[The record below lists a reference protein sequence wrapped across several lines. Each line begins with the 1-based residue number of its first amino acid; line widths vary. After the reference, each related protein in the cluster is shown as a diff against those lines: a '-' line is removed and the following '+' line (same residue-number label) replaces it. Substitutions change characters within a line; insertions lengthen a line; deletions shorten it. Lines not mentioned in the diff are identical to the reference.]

1 MIKGSRKLEHESR
14 INNERRKGEWHTVVP
29 IDNGLF
35 DGRPVV
41 AVRDRPDPGQVE
53 RVFYVWTRARP
64 FQPAW
69 KWNEVVSRLLVIP
82 RISKAVNTYSA
93 STVTFTKRELV
104 NLCTWPFGGTSS
116 SLNSVSPF
124 LRSLRYSSFVTE
136 IYIFGNKV
144 TKVGMI
150 PENLR
155 IINYQWQNRVS
166 VMQDNLLMYAWR
178 QLEQRSLLFCILDRR
193 EKIISEKIGYTIFYR
208 RSTTPRRILSTV
220 KSTITRCR
228 CVGVRLSRRW
238 DTTHCNCLLSVIWR
252 CTTHRRFAVSLT
264 KVQ

>member
-1 MIKGSRKLEHESR
+1 MIKGSRKLEHEPR
-14 INNERRKGEWHTVVP
+14 INNERRKGEWRTVVL

-53 RVFYVWTRARP
+53 RVFYVWTRARL

-104 NLCTWPFGGTSS
+104 NLCTWPFGSVSS

-124 LRSLRYSSFVTE
+124 LRLLTYSSFVTE
-136 IYIFGNKV
+136 IYIFENEV
-144 TKVGMI
+144 TKVGVI

-155 IINYQWQNRVS
+155 IINHQWQNRVS
-166 VMQDNLLMYAWR
+166 VMQDNLLMYVI
-178 QLEQRSLLFCILDRR
+178 QDRR
-193 EKIISEKIGYTIFYR
+193 
-208 RSTTPRRILSTV
+208 
-220 KSTITRCR
+220 
-228 CVGVRLSRRW
+228 
-238 DTTHCNCLLSVIWR
+238 
-252 CTTHRRFAVSLT
+252 
-264 KVQ
+264 